1 MVAHLLFWGDKMKK
15 YISLALC
22 LCVFLSFIGCKGK
35 TDKPINEESNLTGE
49 ISDSVEF
56 RVHDDNSKIWLDNL
70 HIEKISVETDN
81 EGKKILVFTTTEEGK
96 TILFNAT
103 NENIGKPLSVS
114 ADKHLL
120 FSPTVVAPIED
131 GLLTFNS
138 TLIDFVYLY
147 NYLTDAKD
155 KMKDVTPPEN
165 LISEET
171 AKNKV
176 FERAGTTADNVT
188 QLSIELKIDEAYFG
202 WKYCINF
209 TTNNKEYTSEVNA
222 HTGGI
227 IKFTF

>member
-1 MVAHLLFWGDKMKK
+1 M
-15 YISLALC
+15 
-22 LCVFLSFIGCKGK
+22 FLSFMGCKGK
-35 TDKPINEESNLTGE
+35 SDKPINEESNLTGK
-49 ISDSVEF
+49 ISDNVEF
-56 RVHDDNSKIWLDNL
+56 RVHDDNSKIWLNNS
-70 HIEKISVETDN
+70 HIEKISVETDD
-81 EGKKILVFTTTEEGK
+81 EGKKMLVFTTTEEGK

-103 NENIGKPLSVS
+103 TENLGKPLSVS
-114 ADKHLL
+114 ADHYLL
-120 FSPTVVAPIED
+120 FSPMVVLPIED
-131 GLLTFNS
+131 GLFTFNS

-155 KMKDVTPPEN
+155 KMKGVTPPDD

-176 FERAGTTADNVT
+176 FERAGTTADKVSELN
-188 QLSIELKIDEAYFG
+188 IELKIDEDFFG

-227 IKFTF
+227 TKFVF

>member
-1 MVAHLLFWGDKMKK
+1 M
-15 YISLALC
+15 C
-22 LCVFLSFIGCKGK
+22 LSFTGCKGK
-35 TDKPINEESNLTGE
+35 TDKPINEESNLTGK
-49 ISDSVEF
+49 ISDNVEF
-56 RVHDDNSKIWLDNL
+56 RVHDDNSKIWLDNS

-81 EGKKILVFTTTEEGK
+81 EGKKMLVFTTTEEGK

-103 NENIGKPLSVS
+103 TENLGKPLSVS

-131 GLLTFNS
+131 GLFTFNS

-147 NYLTDAKD
+147 NYLTDAND
-155 KMKDVTPPEN
+155 KMKGVMPPEN
-165 LISEET
+165 LISKET
-171 AKNKV
+171 AKNGV
-176 FERAGTTADNVT
+176 FERAGTTTDKVSE
-188 QLSIELKIDEAYFG
+188 LKIELKIDEDYFG